1 MKRNFGLFWL
11 MIFAMLFFFGCE
23 ETTAPVE
30 SSAANTQPDA
40 QLGEKNGANGG
51 KGYIVVAN
59 RGSGS
64 ISVIDVKTDEVVSNP
79 SLPGG
84 PGEPMYVVHVKQSRR
99 VFVGDRANDRVVVFR
114 DSDFS
119 EETSVPTGRGV
130 FHMWADKAG
139 KQLWVNNDIDNT
151 TTVIDPSTL
160 QVIATPSTPAD
171 LVELGGKPHDVIL
184 GPQDKFAYVTV
195 LGIDGPHY
203 VVQYSTQTFQ
213 ETGRAAVGQDPH
225 LSLTPGSRFL
235 YVPCQGSNAV
245 FVLDR
250 LTMEVLDEISVPG
263 AHGAGMPVH
272 GNIFYTSN
280 ISGGGADGLYAINT
294 HTNEVIGSSDTPY
307 AAPHNIAFP
316 TSAKKLY
323 LTHSGG
329 AADKVTVYKI
339 SQNNPLPELLG
350 EITVG
355 LNPFGLAFVQ

>member
-1 MKRNFGLFWL
+1 MRNYGLFGL

-23 ETTAPVE
+23 ETTAPGE
-30 SSAANTQPDA
+30 GSTANAYQPGTQF
-40 QLGEKNGANGG
+40 GKNNGNGG

-59 RGSGS
+59 RASGS
-64 ISVIDVKTDEVVSNP
+64 ISVIDVKTDQVVSTP
-79 SLPGG
+79 SLSGG
-84 PGEPMYVVHVKQSRR
+84 SSEPMYVVHVKQSRR

-151 TTVIDPSTL
+151 TTVIDPQSL
-160 QVIATPSTPAD
+160 QVIATASTPAD
-171 LVELGGKPHDVIL
+171 LVALGGKPHDVIL
-184 GPQDKFAYVTV
+184 GPQGKFAYVTV

-225 LSLTPGSRFL
+225 LSLTPGSPFL

-272 GNIFYTSN
+272 GNVFYTTN
-280 ISGGGADGLYAINT
+280 LPGGGTDGLFAINT
-294 HTNEVIGSSDTPY
+294 HTNEVIGSSDTPFPV
-307 AAPHNIAFP
+307 PHNIAFP

-323 LTHSGG
+323 LTHSG
-329 AADKVTVYKI
+329 AMADKVTVYKI
-339 SQNNPLPELLG
+339 SQNNPLPEYLA
-350 EITVG
+350 EITVED
-355 LNPFGLAFVQ
+355 NPFGLGFVQ